1 MINNK
6 IEQKIANYIDTQTQ
20 TISALK
26 FITNSVIKFDDMNA
40 YEINNLVSL
49 LNLNI
54 EKMEQDLEILEE
66 KDEKNNQ

>member
-1 MINNK
+1 MKNE
-6 IEQKIANYIDTQTQ
+6 EQKITNYIDTQTQ

-26 FITNSVIKFDDMNA
+26 FITNSIIKFDDLNA
-40 YEINNLVSL
+40 FEINNLVAN
-49 LNLNI
+49 LNLHI

>member
-1 MINNK
+1 MKNE
-6 IEQKIANYIDTQTQ
+6 EQKITNYIDTQTQ

-40 YEINNLVSL
+40 YEINNLVAN
-49 LNLNI
+49 LNLHI
-54 EKMEQDLEILEE
+54 EKMEQDLQILVE